1 MRTVER
7 NEAYVLEQ
15 GINRTNENYAV
26 FEGLKKLAGRLLF
39 LLRAAFKRLP
49 EGHHMNDARM
59 VVFFHPGTEP
69 IRLCQLSHEKRNG
82 CHRGAVLFLH
92 EELILLDGNRR
103 GWQPPI
109 KQCQLQ
115 RHRQVGVVRGF
126 CKKRDVADIIANRI
140 DQADMPPCGADDWE
154 GGQFR
159 SFVLGSG
166 ISFLKEKRKV
176 SLRAECG
183 RCNDIFIFVNRFAE
197 SLATDLRFFATQ
209 CRNARHR
216 EHKIHPCGLDPAVLE
231 ERVQRNRKI
240 LAVPWKIPE
249 LADRLGI
256 DIHIANL
263 HGSIHRPA
271 HLDPGI
277 DRLVF
282 KWSQKSI
289 RPEKILSRRK
299 RRERNLRKQSP
310 KAAKN

>member
-1 MRTVER
+1 MRAIER

-15 GINRTNENYAV
+15 GIDRPDENHTV
-26 FEGLKKLAGRLLF
+26 LEGREELAGQLFF
-39 LLRAAFKRLP
+39 LLRAIFKRLP

-69 IRLCQLSHEKRNG
+69 VRLHQLFHEERNAG
-82 CHRGAVLFLH
+82 HRGSVLFFH
-92 EELILLDGNRR
+92 ENFILLDGNRR
-103 GWQPPI
+103 CWQPPI

-115 RHRQVGVVRGF
+115 RHRQVNVVRGF

-197 SLATDLRFFATQ
+197 SLATGLRFFATQ

-216 EHKIHPCGLDPAVLE
+216 EHKIHPCRLDPPVLE
-231 ERVQRNRKI
+231 ERV
-240 LAVPWKIPE
+240 
-249 LADRLGI
+249 
-256 DIHIANL
+256 
-263 HGSIHRPA
+263 
-271 HLDPGI
+271 
-277 DRLVF
+277 
-282 KWSQKSI
+282 
-289 RPEKILSRRK
+289 
-299 RRERNLRKQSP
+299 
-310 KAAKN
+310 